1 MTAPADPP
9 LLAADEPA
17 AATLVN
23 EAGGAIFFL
32 ACDHAG
38 RAIPRRL
45 GTLGLP
51 PSEPARHTAWDIG
64 IAGVDREL
72 SRRLDAALIPQTCSR
87 LVIDCNRDPAVAS
100 SVPEIAETTAIP
112 GNRGLSAAARA
123 ARLAAIFRPYH
134 DALAGALDRRAA
146 QGRATVLTAL
156 HSFTPVFKGSA
167 RPWHVGVLF
176 NRDTRLARPL
186 LRLLGAEGDLVV
198 GKKRPYS
205 VSDLTDYTVPVHG
218 ERRGVPSVEIEI
230 RQDLIAAPEGQAAW
244 AARLARLLPAAWAA
258 TMRDAMR

>member
-1 MTAPADPP
+1 MRP
-9 LLAADEPA
+9 LCRDLLSD
-17 AATLVN
+17 
-23 EAGGAIFFL
+23 G
-32 ACDHAG
+32 AG
-38 RAIPRRL
+38 RAAIARGRRAGGGDARQRGGRAGIPRRL

-51 PSEPARHTAWDIG
+51 PSELARHTAWDIG
-64 IAGVDREL
+64 IAGLGREL
-72 SRRLDAALIPQTCSR
+72 SRRIDAALILQTYSR
-87 LVIDCNRDPAVAS
+87 LVIDCNRDPGVAS
-100 SVPEIAETTAIP
+100 SIPEIAETTAIP

-134 DALAGALDRRAA
+134 DALGGALDRRAA

-198 GKKRPYS
+198 GENQPYS
-205 VSDLTDYTVPVHG
+205 VSDLTDYTVPFHG
-218 ERRGVPSVEIEI
+218 ERR
-230 RQDLIAAPEGQAAW
+230 AACRRSRSRSG
-244 AARLARLLPAAWAA
+244 RI
-258 TMRDAMR
+258 